1 METDGQRISSYEFWT
16 QNHHIIII
24 IYVLS
29 CACAPTSI
37 LKMVF
42 ATPAKSSMVDTS
54 ARALRSKKKV
64 VILEEKDSEGKEQG
78 EKLQSPAP
86 PEKVESSSEAT
97 ESDGEEEAPQSK
109 KHKAKAEKKEET
121 DSDED
126 KPLGLR
132 RNMADSPGGE
142 VTPSLL
148 FPNLKIA
155 DKDDK
160 FGRPTYAAKRIV
172 GPDKVMDRKSAIN
185 L

>member
-1 METDGQRISSYEFWT
+1 MR
-16 QNHHIIII
+16 
-24 IYVLS
+24 S
-29 CACAPTSI
+29 CN
-37 LKMVF
+37 
-42 ATPAKSSMVDTS
+42 
-54 ARALRSKKKV
+54 
-64 VILEEKDSEGKEQG
+64 
-78 EKLQSPAP
+78 PAP
-86 PEKVESSSEAT
+86 PEKVETSSEAT

-160 FGRPTYAAKRIV
+160 WYSKSIFGRKQQRPTMPQKGLWAQTRSWIGNQQLIY
-172 GPDKVMDRKSAIN
+172 
-185 L
+185 